1 MHGLARLKSTDLA
14 LPSAHAETEIN
25 GQAVLLD
32 PAGAVYLP
40 DHSLLCVSDLH
51 LEKGAAYARRGQMLP
66 PWDTFATLKILGTVI
81 ARHNPRIVVSLG
93 DNFHDRRGSAEMP
106 ELGRLMIRDM
116 AVGRE
121 WIWISGNHDPD
132 GVVDLPGMSL
142 DTLTYGGLNFRH
154 DPLKNAGAGEVAGH
168 LHPAALLVR
177 RERGIRRPC
186 FATDGRRLVM
196 PSFGV
201 MTGGLDIRHKAF
213 AGLFEKTQLVAHM
226 LGQGRVHSISYSR
239 LAG

>member
-1 MHGLARLKSTDLA
+1 L
-14 LPSAHAETEIN
+14 
-25 GQAVLLD
+25 
-32 PAGAVYLP
+32 
-40 DHSLLCVSDLH
+40 
-51 LEKGAAYARRGQMLP
+51 LP
-66 PWDTFATLKILGTVI
+66 PWDTFATLKILGTVV

-106 ELGRLMIRDM
+106 ELGRMMIRDM
-116 AVGRE
+116 AAGRE